1 MKLICGGEMKLSRMT
16 EVLPSTT
23 DGGRKKKKKKKKK
36 KMMSSTVSCDDL
48 VLRSSPGVSPPPSR
62 ALQCP
67 RGGIHPQLGNH

>member
-23 DGGRKKKKKKKKK
+23 DGGRKKKK